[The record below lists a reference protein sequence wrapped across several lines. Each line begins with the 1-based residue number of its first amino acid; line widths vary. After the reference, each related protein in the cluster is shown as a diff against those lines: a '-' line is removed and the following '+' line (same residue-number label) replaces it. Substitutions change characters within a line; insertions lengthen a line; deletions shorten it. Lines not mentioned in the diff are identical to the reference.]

1 MHKHLLIIT
10 RPMASWPQGSRRERM
25 LNSHPFQYFCLLS
38 DGTECPFGHFQSAV
52 LILFPPS
59 SLGTPLTMALA
70 VYSSA

>member
-25 LNSHPFQYFCLLS
+25 LNSHPFQYFCL
-38 DGTECPFGHFQSAV
+38 
-52 LILFPPS
+52 
-59 SLGTPLTMALA
+59 PLTMALA